1 MEMWA
6 FKLLNYYIIVS
17 IIISNIITFGSTNP
31 EYVLHL
37 GFRIIYS
44 LWACY
49 MECKLTTFLLVS
61 IHKFPS
67 YNQMKSKSHSGVKYA
82 WLHNYIKSQFLI
94 INK

>member
-1 MEMWA
+1 MHTERDTFKSIFGMEMWA

-44 LWACY
+44 L
-49 MECKLTTFLLVS
+49 
-61 IHKFPS
+61 
-67 YNQMKSKSHSGVKYA
+67 
-82 WLHNYIKSQFLI
+82 
-94 INK
+94 